1 MSNFNKYL
9 SSRRVDVDVDRIARL
24 MVQKNVDPN
33 WYIRRY
39 LEAMESDD
47 GLILEGWLGSFF
59 KRIGNAWSG
68 FWKDPNPQDSPST
81 RLEAA
86 KKALQDLVQMVQQN
100 QGAESN
106 VLGVVLRGLE
116 QSLGI
121 IDKIEPPLKTAE
133 PRIKQF
139 QAAQA
144 GGQAGTVMFQ
154 GDPNNRLPDDLHQ
167 KFEDIMH
174 RRNMLIQQPD
184 SEAKATNLVKNDDE
198 LLQFRQQL
206 EDQYQQMA
214 PKTPQDQQNK
224 ERIKTFLTRIDT
236 DATFREIESLLDFA
250 RKRTQ
255 GNNLMVSRPQ
265 GYEQAVLAFR
275 NIAATTTDPKQQ
287 KDQLLHWYQSLPANN
302 PVKQFVMNDVR
313 EHPELGNELE
323 LFWKYSQE
331 WINKLPHFLAS
342 R

>member
-1 MSNFNKYL
+1 MTG
-9 SSRRVDVDVDRIARL
+9 RRIDVDIDRIAHL
-24 MVQKNVDPN
+24 LVQKNVDPN

-39 LEAMESDD
+39 LEAMERED
-47 GLILEGWLGSFF
+47 GLILEGWLGNFF

-68 FWKDPNPQDSPST
+68 FWKDPNPQDSPTT
-81 RLEAA
+81 RLESA
-86 KKALQDLVQMVQQN
+86 KKALQDLVQMIQQN

-106 VLGVVLRGLE
+106 VLGVVLKGLE

-121 IDKIEPPLKTAE
+121 IDKIEQPLRTAE
-133 PRIKQF
+133 PRIKQY
-139 QAAQA
+139 QAANA
-144 GGQAGTVMFQ
+144 GGSGTVMFQ

-167 KFEDIMH
+167 KFEEIMQ
-174 RRNMLIQQPD
+174 RRNIQQPD

-206 EDQYQQMA
+206 EDQYQQTA
-214 PKTPQDQQNK
+214 PKTPEEQQYK

-250 RKRTQ
+250 RRRTHSD
-255 GNNLMVSRPQ
+255 LMVSRPQ

-275 NIAATTTDPKQQ
+275 NIAANTTDPKQQ
-287 KDQLLHWYQSLPANN
+287 KDQMLHWYQALPVNN

-323 LFWKYSQE
+323 LFWKYAQE

>member
-1 MSNFNKYL
+1 
-9 SSRRVDVDVDRIARL
+9 
-24 MVQKNVDPN
+24 
-33 WYIRRY
+33 
-39 LEAMESDD
+39 
-47 GLILEGWLGSFF
+47 
-59 KRIGNAWSG
+59 
-68 FWKDPNPQDSPST
+68 
-81 RLEAA
+81 
-86 KKALQDLVQMVQQN
+86 
-100 QGAESN
+100 
-106 VLGVVLRGLE
+106 
-116 QSLGI
+116 
-121 IDKIEPPLKTAE
+121 
-133 PRIKQF
+133 
-139 QAAQA
+139 
-144 GGQAGTVMFQ
+144 
-154 GDPNNRLPDDLHQ
+154 
-167 KFEDIMH
+167 
-174 RRNMLIQQPD
+174 
-184 SEAKATNLVKNDDE
+184 
-198 LLQFRQQL
+198 
-206 EDQYQQMA
+206 MA

-302 PVKQFVMNDVR
+302 PVKQFIMNDVR